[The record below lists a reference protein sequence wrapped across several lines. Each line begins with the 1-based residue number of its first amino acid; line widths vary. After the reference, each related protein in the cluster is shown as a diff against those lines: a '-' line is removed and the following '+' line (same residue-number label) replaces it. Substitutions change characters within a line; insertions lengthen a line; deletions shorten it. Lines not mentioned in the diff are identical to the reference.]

1 MKREIVILRT
11 DNQGSREAQRTK
23 SLDRNLRKEIEEL
36 KTELRDEKENNASLR
51 RLVKVDPT
59 YKETEFHHP

>member
-1 MKREIVILRT
+1 MKREIIILRT
-11 DNQGSREAQRTK
+11 DNQGSRGAQRTK

-59 YKETEFHHP
+59 YK